1 MIDVNNFHYMK
12 IGLASPEKIRSWSFG
27 EVKKPE
33 TINYRTLKPEKD
45 GLFCERIFGPT
56 KDWECSCGKYKRVRY
71 KGMVC
76 DRCGVEVTKSKV
88 RRERMG
94 HIELAAPVSHIW
106 YFKGIPSRM
115 GLLLDMSP
123 RALEEVIYFASY
135 VVVDPGPTGLE
146 KKTLLSEAEFRDY
159 YDKYPGQFV
168 AKMGAEG
175 IKDLLEEI
183 DLDEELKLLRDELES
198 ATGQRLTRAIKRLE
212 VVESFRNSGNKPS
225 WMILDVLPI
234 IPPEIRPMVQLD
246 GGRFATSDLNDLYR
260 RVINRNNRL
269 KRLLDLGA
277 PGIIVQ
283 NEKRMLQEAVD
294 ALIDNGRRGR
304 PVTGPGNRPL
314 KSLSHMLKG
323 KQGRFR
329 QNLLGKRVD
338 YSGRSVIAVGPSLK
352 MYQCGLPKEMALEL
366 FKPFVMKELVQ
377 REIATNIKNAKSKI
391 ERMDDE
397 VWDVLEEIIR
407 EHPVLLNRAPT
418 LHRLGIQAFEP
429 TLVEGR
435 AIRLHPLVTTAY
447 NADFDGDQ
455 MAVHVPLS
463 KEAQAEARMLM
474 LAAQNILNPKD
485 GKPVVTPSQ
494 DMVLG
499 NYYLTLERKDAV
511 NTGAIFNNTNEVLK
525 AYANGFVHLHTRIG
539 VHASSFNNP
548 TFTEEQNKKIL
559 ATSVGKIIFNEI
571 IPDSFAYI
579 NEPTQE
585 NLERKT
591 PNRYFIDPTTLG
603 EGGLKEYF
611 ENEELI
617 EPFNKKFLGN
627 IIAEV
632 FNRFSITDT
641 SMMLDRMKDLGF
653 KFSSKAGITVG
664 VADIV
669 VLPDK
674 QQILDEHEKLVDRIT
689 KQFNRGL
696 ITEEERYNAVV
707 EIWTDA
713 KDQIQGELMQS
724 LDKTNPIFMMSDSGA
739 RGNASN
745 FTQLAGMRGLM
756 AAPSGKI
763 IELPITSSFREGLTV
778 LEYFI
783 STHGARKGLADT
795 ALKTADSGYLARRLV
810 DVAQDVI
817 VREEDCGTD
826 RGLLVSDIK
835 EGTEMIEPFIERIE
849 GRYSKE
855 TIRHPETDEII
866 IRPDELITPEIA
878 KKITDAGIEQMYI
891 RSAFTCNARHGVC
904 EKCYGK
910 NLATGEKVE
919 VGEAVGTIAAQSIGE
934 PGTQLT
940 MRTFHTG
947 GVAGSDIT
955 QGLPRIQ
962 EIFEARNPKGQAV
975 ITEIEGVVED
985 IKLAKD
991 RQQEIVVKGANETRS
1006 YLASGTSR
1014 IIVEIGQPVQR
1025 GEVLTEGSIEPK
1037 NYLSVAGLNATE
1049 SYLLK
1054 EVQKVYRM
1062 QGVEIDDKHV
1072 EVMVRQML
1080 RKVRIIEAGDTKLLP
1095 GSLVDIHNFTDAN
1108 REAFKH
1114 RKRPATAKP
1123 VLLGITKASLET
1135 ESFLSAAS
1143 FQETTRVLTD
1153 AAIKGKRDDLLGLKE
1168 NVIIGK
1174 LIPAGTGMRRYSDV
1188 KYEKTAKPVAEVES
1202 QTEVTE

>member
-1 MIDVNNFHYMK
+1 MK
-12 IGLASPEKIRSWSFG
+12 IGLASPEKIRSWSYG

-146 KKTLLSEAEFRDY
+146 KKSLLSEAEFREY

-183 DLDEELKLLRDELES
+183 NLDEELKSLRDELES

-212 VVESFRNSGNKPS
+212 VVESFRNSGNNPA

-397 VWDVLEEIIR
+397 VWDVLEDVIR

-499 NYYLTLERKDAV
+499 SYYLTLERKDAM
-511 NTGAIFNNTNEVLK
+511 NTGTIFNDTNEVLK
-525 AYANGFVHLHTRIG
+525 AYANGYVHLHTRIG
-539 VHASSFNNP
+539 VHAKSFNNP
-548 TFTEEQNKKIL
+548 TFTEAQNNKIL
-559 ATSVGKIIFNEI
+559 ATSVGKVIFNEI
-571 IPDSFAYI
+571 IPDSFAFI
-579 NEPTQE
+579 NEPSQT
-585 NLERKT
+585 NLEGKT
-591 PNRYFIDPTTLG
+591 PDKYFIDSTQLG
-603 EGGLKEYF
+603 EGGLKAYF
-611 ENEELI
+611 EEQELI

-674 QQILDEHEKLVDRIT
+674 QDILDEHEKLVERVS

-696 ITEEERYNAVV
+696 ITEDERYNAVV

-724 LDKTNPIFMMSDSGA
+724 LEKTNPIFMMSDSGA

-795 ALKTADSGYLARRLV
+795 ALKTADSGYLTRRLV

-866 IRPDELITPEIA
+866 IRPDELITAEIA

-891 RSAFTCNARHGVC
+891 RSAFTCNTRHGVC

-1014 IIVEIGQPVQR
+1014 LKVEVGQSVER

-1037 NYLSVAGLNATE
+1037 NFLAVAGLNATE

-1095 GSLVDIHNFTDAN
+1095 GSLVDIHSFTDAN
-1108 REAFKH
+1108 REAFKE

-1188 KYEKTAKPVAEVES
+1188 KYDKAE
-1202 QTEVTE
+1202 TPVTETEEAEIIE